1 MFVKIP
7 SFAALVVVC
16 CCFVGAFFFLLLQLV
31 LFLLFLSLLLL
42 HSVCCFEGSS
52 VFAGVFCFSNCL
64 VAFLLCLL
72 RHLPSIYSRVPYTVG
87 NLISG
92 SVFVW
97 LSRLVVRAGRGSFF
111 S

>member
-1 MFVKIP
+1 
-7 SFAALVVVC
+7 
-16 CCFVGAFFFLLLQLV
+16 V
-31 LFLLFLSLLLL
+31 LFLLFLSLLLLLLLL

-64 VAFLLCLL
+64 LAFLLCLL
-72 RHLPSIYSRVPYTVG
+72 RRFPSIHSRVPYTVG

>member
-1 MFVKIP
+1 
-7 SFAALVVVC
+7 
-16 CCFVGAFFFLLLQLV
+16 V
-31 LFLLFLSLLLL
+31 LFLLFLSLLLLLLL

-64 VAFLLCLL
+64 LAFLLRLL
-72 RHLPSIYSRVPYTVG
+72 PHFPSIHSRVPYTVG

-92 SVFVW
+92 SVFFW

-111 S
+111 F